1 MPVGGFLSEQACRY
15 GRYASEPTHLQLKR
29 FRPDRPDRELIDRRR
44 GEHLRLWVAVQL
56 GTVRFLGTFL
66 AEDPL
71 DVPWAVV
78 DFLASQLGIADAS
91 CVKRDTERPK
101 TAYEHAWEIAREFSC
116 RGSPTRMLRLSCRR
130 SWQRGR
136 GLGPSTAQ
144 RAV

>member
-15 GRYASEPTHLQLKR
+15 GRYASEPTHLQLRR
-29 FRPDRPDRELIDRRR
+29 FFVLTDRDRELIDRRR
-44 GEHLRLWVAVQL
+44 GEDLKLGVAVQL

-91 CVKRDTERPK
+91 CVRRHTERPK
-101 TAYEHAWEIAREFSC
+101 TAYEHAMGDRVGDRLPAVLR
-116 RGSPTRMLRLSCRR
+116 RGCS
-130 SWQRGR
+130 G
-136 GLGPSTAQ
+136 
-144 RAV
+144 